1 MTSSGTAH
9 DRPTVAL
16 ITGEP
21 GSGKSVLGA
30 TLSRALR
37 VPFIARDDV
46 RGGLFFTAGAW
57 SPQPRGVPTAD
68 EAVETFLRIVE
79 STVGLGVSCIVEY
92 VVRHGRPD
100 DLQRMAPAAVADC
113 RVVHTSCRDAPGR
126 LARRNASDRLLNRP
140 PVLAALGYATI
151 DEHTDDAAA
160 RMRSVTD
167 EMQTDFDL
175 PVLKVDTDDGYD
187 PGLDLIIDFL
197 VDGRP
202 SNA

>member
-1 MTSSGTAH
+1 MMSSGTSC
-9 DRPTVAL
+9 DRPRVVL

-57 SPQPRGVPTAD
+57 SPQPRSVPTPD

-92 VVRHGRPD
+92 VVRQGRPD
-100 DLQRMAPAAVADC
+100 DLQRIAAATGAGC
-113 RVVHTSCRDAPGR
+113 RVLHTSCRDAPKR
-126 LARRNASDRLLNRP
+126 LARRIASDRLLNRR
-140 PVLAALGYATI
+140 PVLDALGYTTI
-151 DEHTDDAAA
+151 DEHTNDATA

-167 EMQTDFDL
+167 QMQTDFDL
-175 PVLKVDTDDGYD
+175 PVLKVDTDDGYE

-197 VDGRP
+197 IDG
-202 SNA
+202 